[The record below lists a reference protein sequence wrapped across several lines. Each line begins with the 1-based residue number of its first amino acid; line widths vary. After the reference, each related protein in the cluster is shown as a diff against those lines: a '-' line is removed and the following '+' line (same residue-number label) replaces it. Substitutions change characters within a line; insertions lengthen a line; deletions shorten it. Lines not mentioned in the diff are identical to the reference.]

1 MYEFKKQGKQAIDH
15 MPKMGK
21 KHLQNHKSYIKNYR
35 IVKYYPKLG
44 RKQRASTS
52 S

>member
-1 MYEFKKQGKQAIDH
+1 MYEFNKLGTQAIDH

-21 KHLQNHKSYIKNYR
+21 KQLQNHESYIKNYR
-35 IVKYYPKLG
+35 MVKYYPKLG